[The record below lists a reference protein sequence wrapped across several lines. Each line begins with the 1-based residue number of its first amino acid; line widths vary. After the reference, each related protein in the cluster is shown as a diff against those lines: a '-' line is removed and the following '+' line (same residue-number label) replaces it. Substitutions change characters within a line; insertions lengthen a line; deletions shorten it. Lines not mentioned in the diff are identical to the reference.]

1 MGKTSNAQK
10 IRDII
15 AKLDSAL
22 VDIDALKQP
31 KNAHSSKMHDRAREF
46 VESAIESLEE
56 M

>member
-1 MGKTSNAQK
+1 MSKPSNKKK

-22 VDIDALKQP
+22 TDIDALKP
-31 KNAHSSKMHDRAREF
+31 KSAQSSKMHDRARSF

>member
-10 IRDII
+10 IQDII

-22 VDIDALKQP
+22 ADIDALKP
-31 KNAHSSKMHDRAREF
+31 KSAQSSKMHDRARSF